1 MTETAEPAEPTDPT
15 DPTDPTEP
23 PDLRLLVPALVAW
36 CAAAGSLGAPSI
48 GRGAAAVVLV
58 LASGWTARAAR
69 RRLERGGRHARLRAG
84 PGLAAAALASLA
96 AGLVLA
102 SSGLQAWA
110 RDSGGVRA
118 LAQDGATVVVEGVVA
133 SDPRTLP
140 ARGHQPPMV
149 MLRVSARSLAGRGA
163 GRSVRARV
171 LVFADQRWSGLR
183 WGQQVRL
190 RGRLGPSPTA
200 DDVVATLTARGPPEV
215 TRAASSLDRRVEA
228 VRAGLRRAV
237 EPLPVDARGLLP
249 GLVDGDTSQ
258 QPEDLAEAMR
268 TTGLTHLSAVSGT
281 NVSIV
286 CAMALALAR
295 GIGLGRRTRLVAAG
309 VLLAGFV
316 LLARPEP
323 SVLRAAVMG
332 AIGLLA
338 VGTSRRRAALP
349 ALSTAVVVLL
359 VLDPWLARSF
369 GFALSVL
376 ATLGLLLFATR
387 WGRAWS
393 RRLPGPLARPL
404 ATALAVP
411 VAAQV
416 TCTPLIVLLS
426 GRVSLVAVPA
436 NLLAEPCVAPA
447 TVIGVAAAVVS
458 PVSPWVA
465 ALLARVGGLPCQA
478 IGWIARS
485 LAEVPG
491 GQLPWPDAAPAAVLL
506 AVLLGAAVFL
516 GPVLARRRRS
526 LLVAAATVTVGVLLA
541 VVRPSLPPRPG
552 AGVWPPPGWVLVACD
567 VGQGDALVLAT
578 GPGRGVLVDAGP
590 DPDAVDDCLRDL
602 AIRQLDTV
610 VLTHFH
616 ADHVDGLAGAIRGR
630 RVGQVVVTIVDDPP
644 EQARRVRALAGR
656 AGIDVRTVVDG
667 ETGRDGPL
675 SWQVLW
681 PGRVVHDGSVPNN
694 ASIVLRA
701 SAGGLSLLLLGD
713 VEPAAARA
721 VAVRARQAPGGP
733 QVDVLKVAHHGSAQQ
748 DAGLIADARP
758 RLALV
763 SVGEGN
769 DYGHPAPSL
778 LRLLA
783 EQGTVLARTDRQGDL
798 AVVVRDGGLAL
809 STSGPHRH
817 EPRGRVSR

>member
-1 MTETAEPAEPTDPT
+1 MRGAVAAV
-15 DPTDPTEP
+15 
-23 PDLRLLVPALVAW
+23 LVSASAW
-36 CAAAGSLGAPSI
+36 AAGWS
-48 GRGAAAVVLV
+48 
-58 LASGWTARAAR
+58 R
-69 RRLERGGRHARLRAG
+69 RRLDGGGRHARLQAG
-84 PGLAAAALASLA
+84 PGLAAAAMAVLA

-110 RDSGGVRA
+110 RDGGGVRA
-118 LAQDGATVVVEGVVA
+118 LAQEGATVVVEGVVA

-140 ARGHQPPMV
+140 ARGPQPPMV
-149 MLRVSARSLAGRGA
+149 MLRVSARSLVGRGA
-163 GRSVRARV
+163 GRSVRARL
-171 LVFADQRWSGLR
+171 LVFADQRWAALR

-215 TRAASSLDRRVEA
+215 TRAASGLDRRVEG

-237 EPLPVDARGLLP
+237 TPLPVDARGLLP

-295 GIGLGRRTRLVAAG
+295 GVGLGRRTRLVAAG
-309 VLLAGFV
+309 VMLAGFV
-316 LLARPEP
+316 ALARPEP

-338 VGTSRRRAALP
+338 VGTSRRRAAVP
-349 ALSTAVVVLL
+349 ALSAAVVVLL

-369 GFALSVL
+369 GFALSVV
-376 ATLGLLLFATR
+376 ATLGILLFASR
-387 WGRAWS
+387 WARAWS

-416 TCTPLIVLLS
+416 TCTPLLVLLS
-426 GRVSLVAVPA
+426 GQISLVAVPA

-447 TVIGVAAAVVS
+447 TVLGVAAAVAS
-458 PVSPWVA
+458 PVSPGVA
-465 ALLARVGGLPCQA
+465 GLLARVGGLPCQA

-485 LAEVPG
+485 LAQVPG
-491 GQLPWPDAAPAAVLL
+491 GQLPWPSAAPAAVLL
-506 AVLLGAAVFL
+506 SVLLAAGVFL
-516 GPVLARRRRS
+516 GPVLARRRRPLLLS
-526 LLVAAATVTVGVLLA
+526 AAALTLLVVLA
-541 VVRPSLPPRPG
+541 VARPSLLPRPG
-552 AGVWPPPGWVLVACD
+552 SGAWPPTGWVLVVCD
-567 VGQGDALVLAT
+567 VGQGDALVLST
-578 GPGRGVLVDAGP
+578 GPGRAVLVDAGP

-602 AIRQLDTV
+602 GIRRLDSV

-616 ADHVDGLAGAIRGR
+616 ADHVDGLAGALRGR

-644 EQARRVRALAGR
+644 AQARQVRALARG
-656 AGIDVRTVVDG
+656 AGVAVRTVVDG
-667 ETGRDGPL
+667 ESWRDGPL

-701 SAGGLSLLLLGD
+701 NTGGLSLLLLGD

-721 VAVRARQAPGGP
+721 VAVRARQVPGGP
-733 QVDVLKVAHHGSAQQ
+733 QVDVLKVAHHGSGQQ
-748 DAGLIADARP
+748 DAGLLADARP

-778 LRLLA
+778 LRRLA
-783 EQGTVLARTDRQGDL
+783 EQGTAVARTDRQGDL
-798 AVVVRDGGLAL
+798 AVVAHDGGLAL
-809 STSGPHRH
+809 ATSGPHRH
-817 EPRGRVSR
+817 ETRGRVSR